1 MRRVDPLGVTLR
13 WARSVHRRSYSV
25 PCPNSLWHIDSNHAL
40 IRWKLYVHGG
50 IDGYSRLIVFLKCA
64 TNIRADTI
72 FDSFTTACNRIGIPS
87 RVRSD
92 RGTENLL
99 VATFMIL
106 YRGAGRASHITG
118 TSVHN
123 QRVERLWRDVY
134 IASTSLF
141 YQLFYM
147 LEEVGLLD
155 PENEIHLYALHYV
168 YLPRINQS
176 LQLFCNS
183 WNQHPLTSC
192 NCRTPQQLWLRGML
206 QNIHS
211 GYTAVDSLSS
221 SIVLPTPT
229 PTESD
234 VETSSDWLSSHD
246 VENLRSTIEP
256 LRHSDC
262 WGVDIYLDTVSFIIE
277 SI

>member
-1 MRRVDPLGVTLR
+1 MYDTLQGC
-13 WARSVHRRSYSV
+13 WQGKSH
-25 PCPNSLWHIDSNHAL
+25 
-40 IRWKLYVHGG
+40 
-50 IDGYSRLIVFLKCA
+50 
-64 TNIRADTI
+64 
-72 FDSFTTACNRIGIPS
+72 NRH
-87 RVRSD
+87 
-92 RGTENLL
+92 L
-99 VATFMIL
+99 
-106 YRGAGRASHITG
+106 
-118 TSVHN
+118 VHN

-234 VETSSDWLSSHD
+234 VETPSVIPRCRKL
-246 VENLRSTIEP
+246 TIY
-256 LRHSDC
+256 D
-262 WGVDIYLDTVSFIIE
+262 
-277 SI
+277 